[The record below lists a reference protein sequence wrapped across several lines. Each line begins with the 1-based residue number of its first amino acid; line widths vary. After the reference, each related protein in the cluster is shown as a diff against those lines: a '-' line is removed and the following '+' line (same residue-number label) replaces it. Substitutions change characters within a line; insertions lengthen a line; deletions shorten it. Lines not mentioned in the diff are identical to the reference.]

1 MRKGFPVVLVAL
13 CVAFVAPPL
22 QAQNA
27 YMGSYQH
34 AVAAVGAYG
43 PQGQGD
49 DYANARRLIHFK
61 KYAEAI
67 PFLDNAHG
75 LHPHDADVLAFLGYA
90 HYMVGDKDLS
100 LAIYQKALT
109 ENPDHKLAHLFL
121 GELYLGKNDVAAAQ
135 AQLAELARLCPSSCD
150 ERDALTKEVASYQPA
165 PPATAQKATN

>member
-1 MRKGFPVVLVAL
+1 MRREFAAILLTAFGAL
-13 CVAFVAPPL
+13 CAGPL
-22 QAQNA
+22 WAQNA

-67 PFLDNAHG
+67 PFLDSAHG

-90 HYMVGDKDLS
+90 HYMVGDTDLS
-100 LAIYQKALT
+100 LIIYQKALT

-121 GELYLGKNDVAAAQ
+121 GEFYLGKNDVAAAR
-135 AQLAELARLCPSSCD
+135 AQLAELARVCPSSCD
-150 ERDALTKEVASYQPA
+150 ERDTLTKEVASYQPA
-165 PPATAQKATN
+165 TPATTQKATN